1 MKKSAFLFVICSA
14 VLWGSSCLFVS
25 WLTPY
30 GLSGV
35 GITTIRAIVSFLGI
49 AAFMLVRDRAAF
61 RTALPNILLLAV
73 CGLCLLG
80 SSASYFTAIGLTS
93 VATAVV
99 LMYTA
104 PVFVMLFSVAFL
116 GEKMSLSKGLSV
128 LLMLLGCVFVSGII
142 GDITFHPVGLLLG
155 LLSGVSFAS
164 YNIFTKLVMKRNI
177 GTLTANCYTFL
188 FMSLFGLLICNP
200 AATFGTVAL
209 APLPTVPLLI
219 LTGLCTGAVP
229 YLLYASALK
238 HVPAGIAA
246 SLSVIEPMASVI
258 LGFLLLEQKITV
270 LTVLGVVLILVAVFL
285 LAPRNPKQKKGTNNE
300 E

>member
-1 MKKSAFLFVICSA
+1 MKKSAFLFVIFSA
-14 VLWGSSCLFVS
+14 VLWGSSCLFVG

-30 GLSGV
+30 GLSGA
-35 GITTIRAIVSFLGI
+35 GITTVRAIVSVLLIG
-49 AAFMLVRDRAAF
+49 AFMLIRDRKAF
-61 RTALPNILLLAV
+61 RVSLPELLLLAL
-73 CGLCLLG
+73 CGISLFG

-116 GEKMSLSKGLSV
+116 GEKMSLAKGISV
-128 LLMLLGCVFVSGII
+128 FLMLLGCVFVSGII
-142 GDITFHPVGLLLG
+142 GDISFHPVGLLLG
-155 LLSGVSFAS
+155 LLSGISFAA

-177 GTLTANCYTFL
+177 GTVTANFYAFL
-188 FMSLFGLLICNP
+188 FMSLFGLFLCDP
-200 AATFGTVAL
+200 VSTFGAVAA

-219 LTGLCTGAVP
+219 LTGVVTGAVP

-258 LGFLLLEQKITV
+258 LGFLFLEQEIT
-270 LTVLGVVLILVAVFL
+270 LLAVLGVLLILVAVFL
-285 LAPRNPKQKKGTNNE
+285 LAPRNSKASKG
-300 E
+300 